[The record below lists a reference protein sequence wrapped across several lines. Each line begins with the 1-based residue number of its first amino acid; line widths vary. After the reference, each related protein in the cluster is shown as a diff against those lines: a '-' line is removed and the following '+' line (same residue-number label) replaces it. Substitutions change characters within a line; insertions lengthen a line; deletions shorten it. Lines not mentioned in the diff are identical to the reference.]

1 MSVLSGYPLRAMRE
15 AERGDEGAVLRR
27 CIDSLAAAMRRY
39 GQCAEAHAEGISQQV
54 RSNQPNVSTSSS
66 RLISISKF
74 FFPQNSCSILPSSH
88 KSLTSA
94 SKYRFGT
101 ISCQIPA
108 SSPNILYSNL
118 NCIDPSSRTSFA
130 DLYDTYKKLL
140 PADLA
145 RLDPRLFCKVL
156 KN

>member
-1 MSVLSGYPLRAMRE
+1 MTMNALSGYPLRAMRE

-74 FFPQNSCSILPSSH
+74 FSTKFL
-88 KSLTSA
+88 
-94 SKYRFGT
+94 
-101 ISCQIPA
+101 
-108 SSPNILYSNL
+108 LYSPKL
-118 NCIDPSSRTSFA
+118 TQKLDFSFKISIR
-130 DLYDTYKKLL
+130 DY
-140 PADLA
+140 
-145 RLDPRLFCKVL
+145 FMSNSGL
-156 KN
+156 KP